1 MQRWPNC
8 WPRHIQNNW
17 NYPCI
22 CVEKTWTC
30 ECVGVVECRL
40 FHRTDKQRVKMPNIL
55 NNYLT
60 KTTINKRKF
69 ISVIITTLVFIQIQ
83 TVSIRYVSAVPTTQ
97 QEQDLLLLDALGRR
111 QSNNNNNNDYG
122 PNSIMD
128 MLGRSNAICFLKP
141 HISLTLP

>member
-1 MQRWPNC
+1 M
-8 WPRHIQNNW
+8 
-17 NYPCI
+17 Y
-22 CVEKTWTC
+22 V
-30 ECVGVVECRL
+30 CRL
-40 FHRTDKQRVKMPNIL
+40 LHPSDKQRVKMPNML
-55 NNYLT
+55 NIYLS
-60 KTTINKRKF
+60 KLTINKKEI

-128 MLGRSNAICFLKP
+128 MLGRSNAHCFHLKP
-141 HISLTLP
+141 LISFTLT